1 MDSIPLGLLFAATVI
16 ILAIAIELGYRAG
29 NTHPEDKKK
38 DKEKIT
44 TYNVAAILGLLT
56 FILVFS
62 FGIVYSRYD
71 SKKGLVR
78 EEANLIRT
86 AWLRADFLPEQD
98 RNKSETLLKRYIEL
112 RLEAVDIKD
121 NARMQNVL
129 NESDQIQHQIWQIA
143 VVNAQKDMNSDV
155 AALYIESLNDMIN
168 LQSMRVAVAL
178 QARIPTAIWL
188 LLYMLILLGMFGV
201 GYQVSISGS
210 NRRSYTTPVM
220 ILVFSLMILLIAS
233 LDRPNNRVIPV
244 SQKPLLDLQVWMYKT
259 PKASL

>member
-1 MDSIPLGLLFAATVI
+1 MDAIPLGILFAATI
-16 ILAIAIELGYRAG
+16 IVLAIAIELGYRAG

-86 AWLRADFLPEQD
+86 SWLRADFLPEEDHNQTED
-98 RNKSETLLKRYIEL
+98 LLRKYIGL
-112 RLEAVDIKD
+112 RLEAAGIMDQAK
-121 NARMQNVL
+121 MQEVL
-129 NESDQIQHQIWQIA
+129 NESDLIQHQIWKLA
-143 VVNAQKDMNSDV
+143 VVNAKLDMNSDV

-178 QARIPTAIWL
+178 QARIPTAIWIM
-188 LLYMLILLGMFGV
+188 LYTLIILGMFGV
-201 GYQVSISGS
+201 GYQVSVAGS

-244 SQKPLLDLQVWMYKT
+244 SQKPLLDLQVWVDKAPKT
-259 PKASL
+259 SL